1 MRGRELMTPEQAQAL
16 QAHIKAIAQILYDD
30 TPGEELT
37 TLSGIEQAVRRQM
50 QKHVM
55 PEVGVF
61 LSQQKPIRP
70 EATAAASKASSATFP
85 SQPPKP
91 KS

>member
-1 MRGRELMTPEQAQAL
+1 MTPEQEQTL

-30 TPGEELT
+30 TPREELT
-37 TLSGIEQAVRRQM
+37 TLSGIEKAVRRQM

-70 EATAAASKASSATFP
+70 EAIGDTSKASSAT
-85 SQPPKP
+85 SRLRQIKP